1 MENNSNKDIAVFT
14 FARGS
19 QLNESI
25 QNSESYQFVHRIL
38 KNMMTKYG
46 LDVQKIGLS
55 GTIED
60 MSAFIGGLIAY
71 QLIYNVNVEYFEGDT
86 TEFDPDLNSEV
97 YDDELG

>member
-1 MENNSNKDIAVFT
+1 MENNSKDIAVFT

>member
-1 MENNSNKDIAVFT
+1 MGNNSNKDIAVFT

-86 TEFDPDLNSEV
+86 TEFDPDLNPEV

>member
-1 MENNSNKDIAVFT
+1 MENNSNKEIAVFT

-25 QNSESYQFVHRIL
+25 QISESYQFVHRIL
-38 KNMMTKYG
+38 KNMMTRYG

-55 GTIED
+55 GSIED
-60 MSAFIGGLIAY
+60 MSAFIGGLIEY